1 MQGGS
6 TVTVRR
12 LGCVRDSKAADQMV
26 TEVGSKTTSA
36 GNSRRDTELIRACG
50 CNSSSN
56 IRVHVRIDTNG
67 GITHMCYRVF
77 YTSR

>member
-1 MQGGS
+1 MQGGP

-12 LGCVRDSKAADQMV
+12 LGCVRNSKTADQIV
-26 TEVGSKTTSA
+26 TEVGSNRASA
-36 GNSRRDTELIRACG
+36 GNSRRDTEL
-50 CNSSSN
+50 

-77 YTSR
+77 YKSR